1 VENNST
7 KTHDYDPS
15 NLFTKS
21 FGVSDGQSD
30 AGRCTNRLARSLLDP
45 SIDPKALDEQRERL
59 GLNNPWYVQ
68 YWDWIRNAAQGDF
81 GQSFRFKMPVA
92 DLIGQRIA
100 NTFWLAF
107 ATLVFTYLIAIPLGI
122 ISGRYN
128 DTWSDRLIT
137 GYTYLGFAA
146 PLFIFALVMLWIF
159 GFHFG
164 LFPTGGS
171 VAPGL
176 TSGTFSYIASKFYHL
191 LLPALSMALIA
202 TVSTVQ
208 YLRSEIIDIK
218 HKEFVLTA
226 RAKGASESR
235 VYNRHILRNS
245 LLPIA
250 AFFGYEIT
258 GLIGGTIFI
267 ESIFSYPGMGQ
278 LFLNSISLRDF
289 SVVTALVLLFG
300 IATILGSLLSDI
312 ILGLVDPRIRIK

>member
-1 VENNST
+1 MW
-7 KTHDYDPS
+7 KTIVRRIIIMIPQIFLLS
-15 NLFTKS
+15 LLVFLMAKAMP
-21 FGVSDGQSD
+21 GD
-30 AGRCTNRLARSLLDP
+30 ALTGLLDP
-45 SIDPKALDEQRERL
+45 SVDPKALEAQRERL

-68 YWDWIRNAAQGDF
+68 YWDWIKNAIQGDF
-81 GQSFRFKMPVA
+81 GQSFRFKMPVT
-92 DLIGQRIA
+92 DLIGQRVA
-100 NTFWLAF
+100 NTFWLAL
-107 ATLVFTYLIAIPLGI
+107 ATLVLTYLIAIPLGI

-146 PLFIFALVMLWIF
+146 PLFIFALVMVWIF

-164 LFPTGGS
+164 WFPTGGS

-176 TSGTFSYIASKFYHL
+176 TPGTFSYIMSKFYHL
-191 LLPALSMALIA
+191 LLPALSMALIT

-218 HKEFVLTA
+218 HKEFVITA

-235 VYNRHILRNS
+235 IYNRHILRNS

-258 GLIGGTIFI
+258 GLIGGTVFI

-278 LFLNSISLRDF
+278 LFLSSISLRDF
-289 SVVTALVLLFG
+289 SVVTALVLLYG
-300 IATILGSLLSDI
+300 VASILGALLSDI
-312 ILGLVDPRIRIK
+312 ILGIVDPRIRIK